1 MSQEDYDAECRQ
13 LALTNG
19 NHRLYRLKKA
29 DLLKVCAHY
38 GVEILKNP
46 GSNSRVTAV
55 KAVLEARI
63 IEHRDDDAYEN
74 WISRGSLRVVVVPVG
89 RPVLVRGDLPR
100 RGGMLSII
108 RDVINDYNMSFTN
121 HTFDGYHSARFSN
134 DKIMRE
140 PKINLAIILLLLTKV
155 DNDEDFRGSLDT
167 ITVEQIFDI
176 YNSQDYAHR
185 NAYYDAIRVKV
196 ISLKNK
202 TETFQEAEGQ
212 REARER
218 EREALRQNQEKKI
231 KVINET
237 HQTIYLYW
245 CYMREDAPD
254 RILCRC
260 FGPIPAGHDFNIK
273 YRHDYTH
280 IITTRS
286 DRGNECYY
294 RGIKD
299 YMISDNAV
307 TDKDPITKQLVISQ
321 AKTEIEM
328 WKEAAL
334 KCDFLMKELK
344 RLGIEKNENLAV
356 IVDMHQDIVI
366 PQHSERDKDVAG
378 IPSAFTNVT

>member
-1 MSQEDYDAECRQ
+1 MSQDSYIQVCRQ
-13 LALTNG
+13 LALANE
-19 NHRLYRLKKA
+19 NKRLHLLKKE
-29 DLLKVCAHY
+29 DLLRVCAHY
-38 GVEILKNP
+38 GVEIRKNP
-46 GSNSRVTAV
+46 GSNSRATAV

-63 IEHRDDDAYEN
+63 IVNRDDSYE
-74 WISRGSLRVVVVPVG
+74 RGPESVVAPFNT
-89 RPVLVRGDLPR
+89 DLPR
-100 RGGMLSII
+100 RRERMLNII
-108 RDVINDYNMSFTN
+108 REVINCYNMSFTN
-121 HTFDGYHSARFSN
+121 HTFDGYHSARFRN
-134 DKIMRE
+134 DKVMRE
-140 PKINLAIILLLLTKV
+140 RKINLAIILLMLTKI
-155 DNDEDFRGSLDT
+155 DNGEEFRGRLET
-167 ITVEQIFDI
+167 ITDEQILDI
-176 YNSQDYAHR
+176 YRSQDYSHR